1 MSPRGAFNQL
11 SLVQRLARLSPLALG
26 AWAALAGC
34 SDSTPVAGSAAVS
47 TPPSVSVSAP
57 SASSSG
63 TQPTPAAS
71 SAPSALSPPAW
82 TVPRTASSLPTE
94 ADWDAGKADAESSSE
109 GRSTLCKLRII
120 REWAAIRCGSGIAL
134 ITQQFDLG
142 KSGTDYVVGTSSGVT
157 TFIRLR
163 PGAAGFAR
171 FTSEKDRE
179 AFFSYSWADA
189 EPAPRY
195 LLLSEKNR
203 HREVLT
209 RADTPASDAVPAIVT
224 PLGTRP
230 SLGDWSSATRLTG
243 GASAPSDCA
252 LLVLNDWLRIDC
264 VKPLSSDSFD
274 QYTFNAIDGLGQKGK
289 DHYAQTAGIISN
301 ELVVELRMA
310 KGRQKAKIVTSPI
323 TGNHHVLTVDWPE
336 AADRPQS
343 VVLAGNRK

>member
-1 MSPRGAFNQL
+1 MNRCEALAKASLAPRFALLSSL
-11 SLVQRLARLSPLALG
+11 SLGV
-26 AWAALAGC
+26 WAALAAC
-34 SDSTPVAGSAAVS
+34 SDPVDGGVAPTASPSPSA
-47 TPPSVSVSAP
+47 SVSAP
-57 SASSSG
+57 SASPS
-63 TQPTPAAS
+63 AAQTAS
-71 SAPSALSPPAW
+71 ASAAPSAVAPPTW
-82 TVPRTASSLPTE
+82 TVPRTPSSLPTE
-94 ADWDAGKADAESSSE
+94 SDWDAGKADTETSLE

-120 REWAAIRCGSGIAL
+120 REWAAIRCGNGIAL
-134 ITQQFDLG
+134 ITQQAELG
-142 KSGTDYVVGTSSGVT
+142 KSGTDYVVGTASGAT
-157 TFIRLR
+157 TFIRMR
-163 PGAAGFAR
+163 PGVAGFAR
-171 FTSEKDRE
+171 FSSESQRE

-209 RADTPASDAVPAIVT
+209 RSDTTTTDALPAIAT
-224 PLGTRP
+224 PLVTRP

-310 KGRQKAKIVTSPI
+310 KGRQRAKIVTSPI

>member
-1 MSPRGAFNQL
+1 MNRRGVFNQL
-11 SLVQRLARLSPLALG
+11 SLVQRLARLSTLALG
-26 AWAALAGC
+26 AWAVLAGC
-34 SDSTPVAGSAAVS
+34 SDATPVAGSAAVS
-47 TPPSVSVSAP
+47 PSQSASVSAP
-57 SASSSG
+57 SASPS
-63 TQPTPAAS
+63 AAQTAS
-71 SAPSALSPPAW
+71 ASAAPSAVAPPPW
-82 TVPRTASSLPTE
+82 TVPRTPSSLPTE
-94 ADWDAGKADAESSSE
+94 ADWDAGKADAETSSE
-109 GRSTLCKLRII
+109 GRSTLCKMRLI
-120 REWAAIRCGSGIAL
+120 REWAAIRCANGIAL
-134 ITQQFDLG
+134 ITQQAELG

-157 TFIRLR
+157 TFIRMR
-163 PGAAGFAR
+163 PGVAGFAR
-171 FTSEKDRE
+171 FTSENDHE

-209 RADTPASDAVPAIVT
+209 RSDTIASELVPAIAT
-224 PLGTRP
+224 PLPTRP

-264 VKPLSSDSFD
+264 VKPLQSDSFD
-274 QYTFNAIDGLGQKGK
+274 QYTFNAREGLGQKGK
-289 DHYAQTAGIISN
+289 DHYVQTAGLIGN
-301 ELVVELRMA
+301 ELVVELRMV
-310 KGRQKAKIVTSPI
+310 KDRQRAKIVTSPI